1 MPKQIEN
8 DLAGFRQQ
16 TLQEDLK
23 RKRERALA
31 AFQTPWL
38 LEMEQELHKLTRSLE
53 MSDMNQERRTSMEA
67 YREVLQDKLRQFH
80 ENYGTAGCHFALEQ
94 RKRSCVTLGLLK
106 KEQRFLVTSL
116 FQVLSNED
124 DLANLSD
131 WMVTEM
137 EAPPAKNQ
145 WMPHLQL
152 QTHFFLTPLPRSQTF
167 NTASPK
173 CQRRATTSDC
183 RKRKGA
189 SSRKQSQ
196 RIKTFRQTNKID
208 NHFPSQNYVILC
220 NTTIKRCL

>member
-1 MPKQIEN
+1 MALLPRDTSEPMPTQIEN
-8 DLAGFRQQ
+8 DLTGFRQQ

-38 LEMEQELHKLTRSLE
+38 LEMEQELHKLTRTLE
-53 MSDMNQERRTSMEA
+53 TSDMNQERRMSME
-67 YREVLQDKLRQFH
+67 VLPDKLRQFH
-80 ENYGTAGCHFALEQ
+80 QNYGTAGCHFALEQ

-106 KEQRFLVTSL
+106 KEQNFLSPASSKSCRTKTTW
-116 FQVLSNED
+116 
-124 DLANLSD
+124 ANLSD

-137 EAPPAKNQ
+137 EATPPKHQ

-152 QTHFFLTPLPRSQTF
+152 QTHFFITPLPRSQTF
-167 NTASPK
+167 STAPPK
-173 CQRRATTSDC
+173 CHRRATTSDS
-183 RKRKGA
+183 RKRKVA

-208 NHFPSQNYVILC
+208 NHFPSQN
-220 NTTIKRCL
+220 

>member
-38 LEMEQELHKLTRSLE
+38 LEMEQELHKLTRTLE

-116 FQVLSNED
+116 FQVLPNED
-124 DLANLSD
+124 DLGKSFGLDGHRDGSTTCKKSVDAAPS
-131 WMVTEM
+131 VTDT
-137 EAPPAKNQ
+137 
-145 WMPHLQL
+145 LI
-152 QTHFFLTPLPRSQTF
+152 FLTPLPRSQTF
-167 NTASPK
+167 LTAPPK
-173 CQRRATTSDC
+173 CQRRATTSDS

-189 SSRKQSQ
+189 SSSEQSQ
-196 RIKTFRQTNKID
+196 RIKPFRQTNKID
-208 NHFPSQNYVILC
+208 NHFPSQN
-220 NTTIKRCL
+220 

>member
-38 LEMEQELHKLTRSLE
+38 LEMEQELHKLTRTLE

-116 FQVLSNED
+116 FQVLPNED
-124 DLANLSD
+124 DLGKSFGLDGHRDGSTTCKKSVDAAPSISDTFLLNAIATLANVPYS
-131 WMVTEM
+131 
-137 EAPPAKNQ
+137 
-145 WMPHLQL
+145 
-152 QTHFFLTPLPRSQTF
+152 
-167 NTASPK
+167 
-173 CQRRATTSDC
+173 
-183 RKRKGA
+183 
-189 SSRKQSQ
+189 
-196 RIKTFRQTNKID
+196 
-208 NHFPSQNYVILC
+208 PSQVSATSHYQ
-220 NTTIKRCL
+220 

>member
-1 MPKQIEN
+1 MALLPRDTSEPMPKQIEN

-16 TLQEDLK
+16 TLHEDLK

-38 LEMEQELHKLTRSLE
+38 LEMEQELHKLTWTLE
-53 MSDMNQERRTSMEA
+53 TSDMNQERSMSMEA
-67 YREVLQDKLRQFH
+67 YREVLQDKLTRFH
-80 ENYGTAGCHFALEQ
+80 QNYGTAGCHFALEQ

-116 FQVLSNED
+116 FQVLPNED
-124 DLANLSD
+124 DLGESSSD

-145 WMPHLQL
+145 WMSHLQL
-152 QTHFFLTPLPRSQTF
+152 QTHFFLTPLPRLQTF
-167 NTASPK
+167 LTAPPK
-173 CQRRATTSDC
+173 CQRRATTSDS
-183 RKRKGA
+183 RKRKSA

-208 NHFPSQNYVILC
+208 NHFPSQN
-220 NTTIKRCL
+220 

>member
-1 MPKQIEN
+1 MALLPRDTSEPMPKQIEN

-38 LEMEQELHKLTRSLE
+38 LEMEQELHKLTRTLE

-124 DLANLSD
+124 DLGESFGLDGHRDGSTTCKKSVDAAPSITDTFLLNAIATLANVQYSLSQ
-131 WMVTEM
+131 V
-137 EAPPAKNQ
+137 
-145 WMPHLQL
+145 
-152 QTHFFLTPLPRSQTF
+152 S
-167 NTASPK
+167 
-173 CQRRATTSDC
+173 ATSHY
-183 RKRKGA
+183 
-189 SSRKQSQ
+189 Q
-196 RIKTFRQTNKID
+196 
-208 NHFPSQNYVILC
+208 
-220 NTTIKRCL
+220 